1 MAKNAKKAAT
11 YSAVYTVEEFAK
23 IFKLSR
29 QSVRS
34 LIRTG
39 EIPAIRIGKQHRIPQ
54 TVVDHY
60 FVQATSPQERGFG
73 MWKKNRVPSLTYV
86 NKLRDQDQRGA
97 ANFLKDITEDE

>member
-1 MAKNAKKAAT
+1 MAKNAKKPAS

-29 QSVRS
+29 QSVRT

-60 FVQATSPQERGFG
+60 FAQATSPQERGFG
-73 MWKKNRVPSLTYV
+73 MWKKNRVPSLAYV
-86 NKLRDQDQRGA
+86 NKLRDQDQRGTA
-97 ANFLKDITEDE
+97 SFLKDITEDE